1 MATTRQSGATRGFV
15 RGRRA
20 HTHSNRIRL
29 TTRGTNYYNLRA
41 CAIVKEIECLVEN
54 LNGMPSKAREEYPL
68 IYPDVIDLLVDQRN
82 SLVHNYQHG
91 LKQDVNWEWIWDT
104 QN

>member
-1 MATTRQSGATRGFV
+1 
-15 RGRRA
+15 
-20 HTHSNRIRL
+20 L